1 MCLCG
6 CVVLCGELDG
16 GGCVLHDRFVH
27 AFFPFETC
35 DFLYA
40 CHCDCVWVALCGE
53 VDGGVCLILW
63 ACA

>member
-6 CVVLCGELDG
+6 RVVLCGELDG
-16 GGCVLHDRFVH
+16 GGSVLHDRFVH
-27 AFFPFETC
+27 TLFRFETC

-53 VDGGVCLILW
+53 VDGGVCLI
-63 ACA
+63 